1 MPIFKTSYDD
11 GYFNTIF
18 DTRLGRKEKIAN
30 TTDMILKYIQGGE
43 LLELGCGEGEHLAAY
58 QKYFSVHGMDISRDH
73 VKKTNELIGKNIAV
87 CMDIEKGVIKGKY
100 DVIVA
105 LDVLEHLH
113 DPEKIIKKLLSKIK
127 PGGFF
132 IFAVPNYYGFV
143 GTIATKIFNYLDR
156 THISVLKRAEWI
168 EIIARTGYP
177 YQEVGQV
184 GIFFTDHRWSKYVA
198 FDLVVV
204 VQVREKNRTKKVP
217 SDLRPSPPNAEEHG
231 IRGR

>member
-1 MPIFKTSYDD
+1 MRIFKTSYNT

-18 DTRLGRKEKIAN
+18 DTRLGQKQKIAN
-30 TTDMILKYIQGGE
+30 TTNLILKYINRGK
-43 LLELGCGEGEHLAAY
+43 LLEIGCGEGERLSVF
-58 QKYFSVHGMDISRDH
+58 QKYFAVYGLDISSDH

-113 DPEKIIKKLLSKIK
+113 DPEKIIKKLLLKIK

-132 IFAVPNYYGFV
+132 ILSVPNNYGFI

-156 THISVLKRAEWI
+156 THISVLKRSEWI

-177 YQEVGQV
+177 YKEEGQI
-184 GIFFTDHRWSKYVA
+184 GIFFSDRRWSKHLA

-204 VQVREKNRTKKVP
+204 VQV
-217 SDLRPSPPNAEEHG
+217 SDHARSKLASAWRVNSKL
-231 IRGR
+231 